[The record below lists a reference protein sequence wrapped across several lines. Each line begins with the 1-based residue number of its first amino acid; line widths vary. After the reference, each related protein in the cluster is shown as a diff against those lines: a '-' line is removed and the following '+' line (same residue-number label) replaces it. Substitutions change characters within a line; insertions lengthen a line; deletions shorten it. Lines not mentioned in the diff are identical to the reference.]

1 MKNKER
7 LDPESN
13 KTEEQ
18 VVDEPTANNSEEV
31 DSATQPTETIERKL
45 ESEVA
50 DLKDKYLRLYS
61 DFENYRKR
69 TAKERLDLITTASE
83 DILKEL
89 IPVVDDFER
98 AFKANESQEDA
109 VKVREGNQLIFHKLL
124 KTLENQGL
132 KPMENL
138 IGKPFNPDTQEA
150 ITSLPSPNEN
160 MKGSVIDVV
169 EKGYTLGEKV
179 VRFAKVVTGAYS
191 YGKKRLLRGIGNH
204 QVCDSRGDKESL
216 QKTGDS
222 IPP

>member
-1 MKNKER
+1 MYFPKSQLAGIIDMKNKER
-7 LDPESN
+7 VDAESN

-18 VVDEPTANNSEEV
+18 VLDEATASSTQEV
-31 DSATQPTETIERKL
+31 DAAIETIEPIERKL

-69 TAKERLDLITTASE
+69 TSKERLDLITTASE
-83 DILKEL
+83 DVLKEL

-124 KTLENQGL
+124 KTLENRGL

-150 ITSLPSPNEN
+150 ITSIPAPNEDL
-160 MKGSVIDVV
+160 KGKVIDVV
-169 EKGYTLGEKV
+169 EKGYTLGDKV
-179 VRFAKVVTGAYS
+179 VRFAKVVTGA
-191 YGKKRLLRGIGNH
+191 
-204 QVCDSRGDKESL
+204 
-216 QKTGDS
+216 
-222 IPP
+222 

>member
-1 MKNKER
+1 MKNKEQV
-7 LDPESN
+7 DSESN

-18 VVDEPTANNSEEV
+18 LLDEATANNSQEV
-31 DSATQPTETIERKL
+31 DSATETIEPIERKL

-69 TAKERLDLITTASE
+69 TSKERLDLITTASE

-124 KTLENQGL
+124 KTLENRGL

-150 ITSLPSPNEN
+150 ITSIPSPNED
-160 MKGSVIDVV
+160 MKGTVIDVV

-179 VRFAKVVTGAYS
+179 VRFAKVVTGA
-191 YGKKRLLRGIGNH
+191 
-204 QVCDSRGDKESL
+204 
-216 QKTGDS
+216 
-222 IPP
+222 